1 MLKAAD
7 DLVEAAKYEGFSDP
21 IRVDIK
27 RFCERFKDLQCYKFS
42 DNAYRFILR
51 TLKKFLPSE
60 VDLHV
65 IKATVGIVYILQ

>member
-1 MLKAAD
+1 MKAAD
-7 DLVEAAKYEGFSDP
+7 SFVEAAKHEGFSDP

-27 RFCERFKDLQCYKFS
+27 RFCERFKDLGCYKFS
-42 DNAYRFILR
+42 DNVYRFILR

-65 IKATVGIVYILQ
+65 IKATIGIVYILQ